1 METAPATQNPP
12 LTLRRA
18 IELFETKLRA
28 DGRSPHTVSSYLR
41 DLGQMERFFA
51 DRAVCPAVSG
61 ITSEALNDFLT
72 SPLATQTPGGR
83 PKAKI
88 SVNRA
93 KCVLR
98 AFFSWLHASGHIKTN
113 LAAGLKI
120 TRAERKPPTYLT
132 EAEAK
137 RLLKT
142 IQTRTG
148 GTARR
153 DAAIFDL
160 FLKTGIRLQELVNLD
175 MDDIRL
181 DEKRLIVR
189 HSKGDRQAAK
199 FLNTALR
206 QTMKKY
212 LTERKKAP
220 SGSPALFL
228 SNRNERISPRQ
239 IAFRLDYWMKEAGV
253 AKKLSPHGLRH
264 TFATS
269 LFTKCNDLL
278 VVQRALDHKSLET
291 TQIYTHISDERFQE
305 ALECL

>member
-1 METAPATQNPP
+1 METTPATTNP

-51 DRAVCPAVSG
+51 DRAVCPAASG
-61 ITSEALNDFLT
+61 ITPGELNDFLV
-72 SPLATQTPGGR
+72 SPLVTRMSDGR
-83 PKAKI
+83 SKAKI

-93 KCVLR
+93 KCALR
-98 AFFSWLHASGHIKTN
+98 AFFSWLYANGHIGAN

-120 TRAERKPPTYLT
+120 TRTERKPPTYLT

-137 RLLKT
+137 RLLKSV
-142 IQTRTG
+142 QTRTG
-148 GTARR
+148 ATARR
-153 DAAIFDL
+153 DTAIFDL

-175 MDDIRL
+175 VDDIRL

-189 HSKGDRQAAK
+189 HSKGDRQVAK
-199 FLNTALR
+199 FLNTSLR
-206 QTMKKY
+206 QTIKRY
-212 LTERKKAP
+212 LAERKKAP
-220 SGSPALFL
+220 ADSLALFL

-239 IAFRLDYWMKEAGV
+239 IAFRLDYWLRESGIN
-253 AKKLSPHGLRH
+253 KKLSPHGLRH

-269 LFTKCNDLL
+269 LFAKCNDLL
-278 VVQRALDHKSLET
+278 VVQRALDHKNLET

>member
-1 METAPATQNPP
+1 METTPATTSP

-51 DRAVCPAVSG
+51 YRAVCPAISG
-61 ITSEALNDFLT
+61 ITPEALSDFLV
-72 SPLATQTPGGR
+72 SPLAVQTPDGK

-88 SVNRA
+88 TVNRA
-93 KCVLR
+93 KCALR
-98 AFFSWLHASGHIKTN
+98 AFFSWLYANDHIGAN

-120 TRAERKPPTYLT
+120 TRTERKPPTYLT

-148 GTARR
+148 GIARR
-153 DAAIFDL
+153 DTAIFDL

-175 MDDIRL
+175 VDDIRL

-189 HSKGDRQAAK
+189 HSKGDRQVAK
-199 FLNTALR
+199 FLNTPLR
-206 QTMKKY
+206 QTMKRY
-212 LTERKKAP
+212 LAERKKAP
-220 SGSPALFL
+220 ADSTALFL

-239 IAFRLDYWMKEAGV
+239 IAFRLDYWLRESGIN
-253 AKKLSPHGLRH
+253 KKLSPHGLRH

-269 LFTKCNDLL
+269 LFAKCNDLL
-278 VVQRALDHKSLET
+278 VVQRALDHKNLET

>member
-1 METAPATQNPP
+1 MQTTPATQNPP

-41 DLGQMERFFA
+41 DLGQMERFFS
-51 DRAVCPAVSG
+51 DRSVCPAVFG
-61 ITSEALNDFLT
+61 ITPEALSDFLV
-72 SPLATQTPGGR
+72 SPLAALTPGGQ

-93 KCVLR
+93 KCALR
-98 AFFSWLHASGHIKTN
+98 AFFSWLYANGHIKTN

-153 DAAIFDL
+153 DAAIFEL

-175 MDDIRL
+175 VDDIRL

-206 QTMKKY
+206 QTMKRY
-212 LTERKKAP
+212 LAERKKAP
-220 SGSPALFL
+220 TGSPALFL

-239 IAFRLDYWMKEAGV
+239 IAFRLDYWLKEAGI

-269 LFTKCNDLL
+269 LFAKCNDLL

>member
-1 METAPATQNPP
+1 
-12 LTLRRA
+12 
-18 IELFETKLRA
+18 
-28 DGRSPHTVSSYLR
+28 
-41 DLGQMERFFA
+41 MERFFA

-148 GTARR
+148 GIARR

-160 FLKTGIRLQELVNLD
+160 FLKTGVRLHELVNLD
-175 MDDIRL
+175 VDDIRL
-181 DEKRLIVR
+181 DEKQLIVR

-206 QTMKKY
+206 QTMKRY
-212 LTERKKAP
+212 LAERKKAP
-220 SGSPALFL
+220 TGSPALFL